1 MSRTIPEDY
10 EQIDDLL
17 RSNNEIT
24 NDSPEITLGMF
35 KQATTADSPWLAFC
49 ARVEDSVVAAFLIS
63 RDVNLNYYVS
73 HFHVQD

>member
-1 MSRTIPEDY
+1 M
-10 EQIDDLL
+10 
-17 RSNNEIT
+17 
-24 NDSPEITLGMF
+24 GMF

-73 HFHVQD
+73 HFHV